1 MQVFAPESATFVSES
16 VTFDLQKCHFCILKV
31 ELWGGKSST
40 FTRRLPNFRQKKGA
54 FSCYYAKTMHT
65 RFQN

>member
-1 MQVFAPESATFVSES
+1 MQVFAPESGTFVSES

-31 ELWGGKSST
+31 ELLPPQSST
-40 FTRRLPNFRQKKGA
+40 FTRRLPNFRRKKGA
-54 FSCYYAKTMHT
+54 FSCYYSKTMHA